1 MQTEKRV
8 IALGF
13 FDGVHLGHGALLRRV
28 GEKAAELGAVPAAV
42 TFDTH
47 PENLILKT
55 PAVPLLSSPL
65 DRAELMRRFYG
76 IREVIVAHFDE
87 RMMHMPWREFVTDYL
102 AGEHG
107 AVHLVAG
114 HDFHFGYKGEGNPE
128 RLQALCGELGIG
140 CDIIPKVVQDHITIS
155 STYIRTLVAQ
165 GEMERANQFLGHPH
179 TLTDTV
185 AHGKKLGGTLGFPTV
200 NLRFQPGVLVPAHGV
215 YATRVTFENG
225 ESRPAWAAW
234 AGYRRLLRTTGRA
247 PSDYLRMF
255 GPAPVLINMGVNGL
269 IGMAFILAT
278 GGDLNGP
285 TLGGILTIMG
295 FSAFG
300 KHARNI
306 TPIMLGVVIGG
317 VFMHFDINQSSVQ
330 LALLFGTTLAPI
342 SGYFGWPFG
351 IVAGFLH
358 SSVVLHA
365 GTPVEGINLYN
376 NGFSGGLLA
385 IVLYPIISEAI
396 RHHRPGLQDRDYFDD
411 TIEHDEP
418 LVPPPARRK

>member
-1 MQTEKRV
+1 
-8 IALGF
+8 
-13 FDGVHLGHGALLRRV
+13 
-28 GEKAAELGAVPAAV
+28 
-42 TFDTH
+42 
-47 PENLILKT
+47 
-55 PAVPLLSSPL
+55 
-65 DRAELMRRFYG
+65 
-76 IREVIVAHFDE
+76 
-87 RMMHMPWREFVTDYL
+87 
-102 AGEHG
+102 
-107 AVHLVAG
+107 
-114 HDFHFGYKGEGNPE
+114 
-128 RLQALCGELGIG
+128 
-140 CDIIPKVVQDHITIS
+140 
-155 STYIRTLVAQ
+155 
-165 GEMERANQFLGHPH
+165 
-179 TLTDTV
+179 
-185 AHGKKLGGTLGFPTV
+185 
-200 NLRFQPGVLVPAHGV
+200 
-215 YATRVTFENG
+215 
-225 ESRPAWAAW
+225 
-234 AGYRRLLRTTGRA
+234 
-247 PSDYLRMF
+247 MF

-396 RHHRPGLQDRDYFDD
+396 RHHRPGAPGPRLLR
-411 TIEHDEP
+411 
-418 LVPPPARRK
+418 